1 MHLRFLH
8 YLHGLPA
15 HFYHGIIFHF
25 INVPQFIHSPFE
37 KYLDCFQ
44 MLTIMNKATINI
56 CVHVLL
62 DVNFQ
67 LFGVNIKKDDC
78 STHDSEQLF
87 TYLFVICISSL
98 VTYVSL
104 QIFCPFFSRVVCFL
118 TVVFQEFFGQQF
130 FFRSISCKCFL
141 PLCGLSFHSL
151 DIVFHWTNIFNI
163 INSNLSIFPFMDC
176 AYGVV
181 S

>member
-25 INVPQFIHSPFE
+25 INVPQFIHSHIE

-44 MLTIMNKATINI
+44 VLTIMNKAMINI

-78 STHDSEQLF
+78 STHDSEHLF
-87 TYLFVICISSL
+87 TCLFVICISL

-104 QIFCPFFSRVVCFL
+104 QIFSPFFSWVVCFL
-118 TVVFQEFFGQQF
+118 TVVFQEFFGWQF
-130 FFRSISCKCFL
+130 FFGSIFCKRFL
-141 PLCGLSFHSL
+141 PLCGSSFHSL

-163 INSNLSIFPFMDC
+163 MNSNLSVLPFMDRAC
-176 AYGVV
+176 GVV